1 MPGIPA
7 LQLRGFAELD
17 RARLMS
23 ASKAKTF
30 PLTGQT
36 LFEKIKLER
45 LTRRKQKQTYDF
57 ELLSCSY
64 YSAAKSVLQIG
75 LTPEFYR

>member
-17 RARLMS
+17 RARLVSRLKGKNVPTYGSNS
-23 ASKAKTF
+23 AAKSKTGKAYEAETKT
-30 PLTGQT
+30 
-36 LFEKIKLER
+36 KLN
-45 LTRRKQKQTYDF
+45 DF

-64 YSAAKSVLQIG
+64 YSAAKSALQNG
-75 LTPEFYR
+75 LIPEF

>member
-17 RARLMS
+17 RARLVC

-30 PLTGQT
+30 QLTGQT
-36 LFEKIKLER
+36 LLEK
-45 LTRRKQKQTYDF
+45 
-57 ELLSCSY
+57 
-64 YSAAKSVLQIG
+64 
-75 LTPEFYR
+75 

>member
-17 RARLMS
+17 RTRLVS

-30 PLTGQT
+30 QLTGQT
-36 LFEKIKLER
+36 LLQKVKLER
-45 LTRRKQKQTYDF
+45 LTRRKQKPNLTI
-57 ELLSCSY
+57 SN
-64 YSAAKSVLQIG
+64 YSLAAIIPQQESLLQIG
-75 LTPEFYR
+75 